1 VLKSI
6 AYKHKDMPVCFLEVL
21 SQILVIN
28 DKVFRCQIDRF
39 FHASS
44 SVFLSV
50 FRRRF
55 LQNFFSFL
63 ISDDC

>member
-1 VLKSI
+1 MLKSI

-39 FHASS
+39 FSMQ
-44 SVFLSV
+44 FLLFFYLFFGDVSCKT
-50 FRRRF
+50 FFFF
-55 LQNFFSFL
+55 LNK
-63 ISDDC
+63 